1 MGRIGV
7 GEKWLLFIPFV
18 LYVIFG
24 LFLLRNEPFLDT
36 LTVIMIGV
44 ACYAFVI
51 KLKALAPFAIV
62 LWYLLMAMIKYLAGT
77 LTDKDLLVFAMS
89 IAFWIPIS
97 LIIYFVFVNRPSK
110 TNG

>member
-1 MGRIGV
+1 MKKTGV
-7 GEKWLLFIPFV
+7 EERGLAFIPLF
-18 LYVIFG
+18 LYVTLTLIF
-24 LFLLRNEPFLDT
+24 LRNEPFSEIFLFIVVG
-36 LTVIMIGV
+36 VIS
-44 ACYAFVI
+44 YAFAV
-51 KLKALAPFAIV
+51 KFKSLAPFAIV
-62 LWYLLMAMIKYLAGT
+62 IWYLLMAMIKYLAGT